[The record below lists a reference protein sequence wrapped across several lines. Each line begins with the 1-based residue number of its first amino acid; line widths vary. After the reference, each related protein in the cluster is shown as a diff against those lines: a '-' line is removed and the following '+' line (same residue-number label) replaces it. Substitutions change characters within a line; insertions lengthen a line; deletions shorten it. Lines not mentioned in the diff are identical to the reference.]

1 MPGEPRQRLTRE
13 EARQQTRERLLDAA
27 ADEFRRLGYNGAS
40 LEAIAEAAG
49 YTKGAI
55 YSNFDTKADLFK
67 ALLDRHMDAELTTQA
82 QQFAGKSL
90 EQVIEELDGV
100 FRRQVEQDPEWMAL
114 ELEFALAG
122 IRDAEVRRRLV
133 AGWQE
138 LWDKTG
144 ASIDRLLASGDRAP
158 PFTGRELSMLFS
170 ALATGLGLQQR
181 LEPGTVDPELLV
193 RAVRRLVG
201 IDEPGS

>member
-1 MPGEPRQRLTRE
+1 MPGEETQRLSRD

-27 ADEFRRLGYNGAS
+27 AGEFRRRGYNGAS

-67 ALLDRHMDAELTTQA
+67 ALVDRSLDAELSTQA

-90 EQVIEELDGV
+90 EEVIEELDEV
-100 FRRQVEQDPEWMAL
+100 FQRQVAGDPEWLAL
-114 ELEFALAG
+114 ELEFVLVG
-122 IRDAEVRRRLV
+122 MRDADVRRRLA
-133 AGWQE
+133 AGSEE
-138 LWDKTG
+138 LRDKTG
-144 ASIDRLLASGDRAP
+144 ASIDHLLAQGDHSS
-158 PFTGRELSMLFS
+158 PFTGRELSVLFS
-170 ALATGLGLQQR
+170 ALATGLGLQQL
-181 LEPGTVDPELLV
+181 LEPETVDPELLV

-201 IDEPGS
+201 IEESAG